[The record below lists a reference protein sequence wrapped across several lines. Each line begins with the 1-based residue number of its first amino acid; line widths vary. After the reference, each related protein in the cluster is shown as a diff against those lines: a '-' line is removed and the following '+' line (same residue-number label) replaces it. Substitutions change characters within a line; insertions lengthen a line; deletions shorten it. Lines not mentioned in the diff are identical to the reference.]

1 MASWNRWA
9 GQAVAIVRLLGD
21 LRFFGPNARGKV
33 WHIGKAGK
41 RGREELS
48 EKQCACKMTGPAYV
62 NDNLC
67 RTFFVEYKILW
78 AGRSTVNRFCLE
90 LACLTR
96 EGAALTLA

>member
-1 MASWNRWA
+1 MELA
-9 GQAVAIVRLLGD
+9 RLPGD
-21 LRFFGPNARGKV
+21 LMFSAPNARGKV

-78 AGRSTVNRFCLE
+78 ARRSTVNRFCLV
-90 LACLTR
+90 LVCLTGG
-96 EGAALTLA
+96 GAAFILA